1 MRVLS
6 IIPARSGSK
15 GIPNKNILKIN
26 NKHLI
31 GHTIELS
38 LKSKQIDYTLVSTD
52 SNKIKKISE
61 GYGIEIPFLRPKK
74 LSHDTSNI
82 YDTVIYSLKKFE
94 KISNLNF
101 DIILILQPTSPLR
114 KDIDIKNSI
123 KLLSS
128 NDYDS
133 VISVTTYNGISPYI
147 MYKSVKK
154 GIELLE
160 NNKFYQRQQYKKIF
174 YRNGLIYAIKRNTLL
189 KKKSLYGN
197 NIGFIV
203 TPKRRSINLDN
214 MSDLKIIK
222 NYYK

>member
-31 GHTIELS
+31 GYTIELS
-38 LKSKQIDYTLVSTD
+38 LKSKQIDHTLVSTD
-52 SNKIKKISE
+52 SSKIKKISE
-61 GYGIEIPFLRPKK
+61 SYGTKIPFLRPKK
-74 LSHDTSNI
+74 LSHDTSNV
-82 YDTVIYSLKKFE
+82 YDTIIYSLNKFE
-94 KISNLNF
+94 KISNIKF

-128 NDYDS
+128 SDYDS
-133 VISVTTYNGISPYI
+133 VISVTKYNGISPYI

-189 KKKSLYGN
+189 KKKSLYGK

-222 NYYK
+222 NYFK

>member
-38 LKSKQIDYTLVSTD
+38 LKNKQIDHTLVSTD
-52 SNKIKKISE
+52 SSKIKKISE
-61 GYGIEIPFLRPKK
+61 RYGVKIPFLRPKK
-74 LSHDTSNI
+74 LSHDTSNV
-82 YDTVIYSLKKFE
+82 YDAVIYSLNKFE
-94 KISNLNF
+94 KISNLKF

-114 KDIDIKNSI
+114 KNIDIKNSI

-133 VISVTTYNGISPYI
+133 VISVTQYNGISPYI

-189 KKKSLYGN
+189 KKKSLYGK

-203 TPKRRSINLDN
+203 TPERRSINLDN